1 VVFRAP
7 DLARQTFPGQ
17 FAMLEIPGRL
27 RPYLRRAY
35 SVADAR
41 PEAGE
46 VEFLVKTIGV
56 GTAALEDLSEGSAAL
71 LLGPLGNRFS
81 ASKLPRSSRVAI
93 VAGGIGAAPFPL
105 LYREL
110 AAAGV
115 AGDLYLGGS
124 SERALAFRRRFE
136 GIVTGETYLATD
148 DGSLGERGF
157 VTEAFRRR
165 AREVRYARVFACG
178 PMPMFRALA
187 QVVADLAVPAE
198 FSTEAEMGCG
208 IGACLGCVIPGVE
221 KLYLVS
227 CTEGPI
233 LAPEKVRW

>member
-1 VVFRAP
+1 VVFNAP
-7 DLARQTFPGQ
+7 DLARDVLPGQ
-17 FAMLEIPGRL
+17 FVMLEIPGRV

-41 PEAGE
+41 PGAGE
-46 VEFLVKTIGV
+46 VEFLVKTIGA
-56 GTAALEDLSEGSAAL
+56 GTAALEELPDGAAAL

-81 ASKLPRSSRVAI
+81 VSDLPRSARVAL
-93 VAGGIGAAPFPL
+93 VAGGIGAAPFPM
-105 LYREL
+105 LYSEL
-110 AAAGV
+110 AAAGI
-115 AGDLYLGGS
+115 AGDLFLGGR
-124 SERALAFRRRFE
+124 SERDLAFRARFD
-136 GIVTGETYLATD
+136 GIVTGEMRLATD

-157 VTEAFRRR
+157 VTDSFLRR

-178 PMPMFRALA
+178 PMSMFRAIA
-187 QVVADLAVPAE
+187 RVVADLGLPAE

-221 KLYLVS
+221 KPYLVS

-233 LAPEKVRW
+233 LPPERVRW